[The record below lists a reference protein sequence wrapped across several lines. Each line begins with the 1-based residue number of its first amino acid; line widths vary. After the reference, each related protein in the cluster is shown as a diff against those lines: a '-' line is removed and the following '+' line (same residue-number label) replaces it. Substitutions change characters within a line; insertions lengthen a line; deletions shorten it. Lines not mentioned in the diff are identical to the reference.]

1 MCVYSFCLVI
11 SFIIVAVSSEPCKT
25 FLRLTELPWDEP
37 TFSCTEYTAWKDK
50 DCRLFTTTPWTKID
64 NLALSLLR
72 KVRDSERVRSFVAEI
87 IKSMSFVLD
96 FSDCDFPYSLFLA

>member
-1 MCVYSFCLVI
+1 M
-11 SFIIVAVSSEPCKT
+11 AVVKPQHVV
-25 FLRLTELPWDEP
+25 TELPWDEP

-72 KVRDSERVRSFVAEI
+72 KVGDTKLLIHSQEFPFLSQFMPLAI
-87 IKSMSFVLD
+87 IKVGPRKLVSN
-96 FSDCDFPYSLFLA
+96 

>member
-1 MCVYSFCLVI
+1 MCAIKHFCFPEI
-11 SFIIVAVSSEPCKT
+11 SVAVFIRNFICYLFS
-25 FLRLTELPWDEP
+25 ELPWDEP

-72 KVRDSERVRSFVAEI
+72 KVGIKYTSHMPTFEI
-87 IKSMSFVLD
+87 FLIVCI
-96 FSDCDFPYSLFLA
+96 SD